1 MAGHIIV
8 DAGYDDVVA
17 THPLGGPDHGADAT
31 CNKDGMRSVM
41 AAYFPLGPKTFTA
54 VKNKLVAD
62 LTAAKDGNHEFGRM
76 AFVTNQKLTEGQRK
90 KLMRSGGDVQIDLF
104 DLERCT
110 HILDLPH
117 MAETKERYLDI
128 PAGKPPLLVAVDVIG
143 VAQYL
148 EDGDQLLDHLV
159 DAERSQVEQ
168 DAKELRKKP
177 MDPIRYKSVVMPMMR
192 TLGYQNVSDEPPK
205 AKTDEEIE
213 QHVAHYRNGLESHW
227 QASLDYLAA
236 VSFPAVHFRIANG
249 ARSFLNN
256 VQVIIT
262 FEDAEG
268 VENDYPELFRFEKL
282 EDPDWREPA
291 PYLGFNPHLDFKP
304 APPGGYPIK
313 WRNVEGNLRVRITLP
328 ELRPTPPWESEEE
341 CGDDVVLVLRESELE
356 SVTVTY
362 TVTADTYG
370 EAFEDTLTVPVEHV
384 SAIDTVRSAMAFVRN
399 QR

>member
-1 MAGHIIV
+1 MAGHIIA
-8 DAGYDDVVA
+8 DAGYDDVVP
-17 THPLGGPDHGADAT
+17 THPLGGPDDGADAT
-31 CNKDGMRSVM
+31 CTKDGAPCVM
-41 AAYFPLGPKTFTA
+41 AAYFPLGPKTFTT

-62 LTAAKDGNHEFGRM
+62 LKAGRDGDREFSRM

-90 KLMRSGGDVQIDLF
+90 RLKALDADVEIDLF

-117 MAETKERYLDI
+117 MAEHKERYLDI
-128 PAGKPPLLVAVDVIG
+128 PSGKPPLLVAVEVIG
-143 VAQYL
+143 VARYL
-148 EDGDQLLDHLV
+148 EEGDQLLDRLV

-168 DAKELRKKP
+168 DAKELREKP
-177 MDPIRYKSVVMPMMR
+177 TDPTHYKSVLMPMMQ
-192 TLGYQNVSDEPPK
+192 TLGYQKVPAEPLK

-213 QHVAHYRNGLESHW
+213 QHVARYRGNLEGHW
-227 QASLDYLAA
+227 QESLDYLAA
-236 VSFPAVHFRIANG
+236 VSWPAVHFRIANG

-256 VQVIIT
+256 VQIIIT
-262 FEDAEG
+262 FEDIEG

-282 EDPDWREPA
+282 EDLDWREPE
-291 PYLGFNPHLDFKP
+291 PYPGFNAHLDFKP
-304 APPGGYPIK
+304 ALPAGYPIK

-341 CGDDVVLVLRESELE
+341 CGDDVVLVLRDSELD
-356 SVTVTY
+356 SATVTY

-370 EAFEDTLTVPVEHV
+370 EAFEDTLTVPVERV
-384 SAIDTVRSAMAFVRN
+384 SAIEAVRSAAAFVRN